1 MKSKLSHLLAFLLC
15 VFILFN
21 TVFSFSAYAKDLT
34 DDLEGDNTDNWKLDW
49 DIVETTEPDDKN
61 MLELVLENPSSYAGF
76 LLGNVGAFFN
86 GDYKQISIN
95 EQYWKDAV
103 NNKKVYVIQHKET
116 GEKAIRVEKS
126 VTNDMLNKL
135 KEANKEP
142 DNGGYELLKTVPASK
157 ISKLYYSS
165 DYSSAAI
172 QSMYNLLADNNGI
185 IGVGYLYG
193 RPLFYQIPQNVF
205 YVKRS
210 GKYTY
215 AGTMLEYTS
224 AVLYED
230 LVGGYT
236 YLTARDPRNYVIK
249 DWNDSLL
256 VSGSNSYSKCSFE
269 LYDLFSQFVDLK
281 SGLNPMAVGSFAYIV
296 TNSGVSIPV
305 FNTIDDAVAYS
316 VSNNLYYTSS
326 DYTGEGKDIIITFD
340 QIEQINN
347 GYYDDMY
354 ILLQQL
360 IEQKGGNSLT
370 PEQLQQIVDEV
381 RASFGLIKDEINKGF
396 QQQDILIQK
405 NSSILQNIADA
416 LNSFFA
422 ETKRFRESMDKMM
435 RDFINGQKY
444 TPPNT
449 EPSTEPSTEPGT
461 VPGTGTGDD
470 IVDTGGGGLLKKLY
484 DTVKDGFSDAVKEL
498 KKIKRWSALD
508 TIIDGAGL
516 VTDIVSLITDLLDP
530 AKAADAVAEFVAE
543 GADALTGVKDLMTDR
558 FPFCIPADILILMQV
573 LAHEPEAPH
582 FEVPI
587 VLERWGIDE
596 KLVIDFSD
604 FEYVSKICRTFLTIA
619 WCFSLMNMTTK
630 ITNMKSI

>member
-1 MKSKLSHLLAFLLC
+1 
-15 VFILFN
+15 
-21 TVFSFSAYAKDLT
+21 
-34 DDLEGDNTDNWKLDW
+34 
-49 DIVETTEPDDKN
+49 
-61 MLELVLENPSSYAGF
+61 
-76 LLGNVGAFFN
+76 
-86 GDYKQISIN
+86 
-95 EQYWKDAV
+95 
-103 NNKKVYVIQHKET
+103 
-116 GEKAIRVEKS
+116 
-126 VTNDMLNKL
+126 MLNKI
-135 KEANKEP
+135 KEINKEP

-157 ISKLYYSS
+157 ISSLYFNYPT
-165 DYSSAAI
+165 ATK
-172 QSMYNLLADNNGI
+172 SMYNLLKDSNGI
-185 IGVGYLYG
+185 IGLAYYYG
-193 RPLFYQIPQNVF
+193 TPCFYQIPESVV
-205 YVKRS
+205 YVKNGN
-210 GKYTY
+210 GKYNY
-215 AGTMLEYTS
+215 AGTTYDYVNVS
-224 AVLYED
+224 LYKNFVD
-230 LVGGYT
+230 GSNMNFN
-236 YLTARDPRNYVIK
+236 ARSPKSQETHVVT
-249 DWNDSLL
+249 DWEDSLL
-256 VSGSNSYSKCSFE
+256 GYSSSSTMNKRSFL
-269 LYDLFSQFVDLK
+269 LYDGFNMCKGLTTNPFS
-281 SGLNPMAVGSFAYIV
+281 LNSFAFIV
-296 TNSGVSIPV
+296 TSSGVSIPV
-305 FNTIDDAVAYS
+305 FNTMDDAVDYS
-316 VSNNLYYTSS
+316 ISNNLYYTSS
-326 DYTGEGKDIIITFD
+326 DYTGEGKEIIIEFE

-416 LNSFFA
+416 LNEFFRQ
-422 ETKRFRESMDKMM
+422 TKEFREYMDKMM

-449 EPSTEPSTEPGT
+449 EPSTEPGT
-461 VPGTGTGDD
+461 VPGTGTGDGTD
-470 IVDTGGGGLLKKLY
+470 DTGGGGLLKKLY

-543 GADALTGVKDLMTDR
+543 GADALTGVKDLVTGR
-558 FPFCIPADILILMQV
+558 FPFCIPADILVLMQV

-596 KLVIDFSD
+596 KLVIDFSE

>member
-1 MKSKLSHLLAFLLC
+1 MKYYFKRFLAFFFSL
-15 VFILFN
+15 VILFN
-21 TVFSFSAYAKDLT
+21 FLITNVYAAEQGKDDNSWEVVPDYSE
-34 DDLEGDNTDNWKLDW
+34 DDLETIIKNIPSFLQYTFSEACGIILGKDVDTVIDDVPTWFSNHKSNMRVVKNT
-49 DIVETTEPDDKN
+49 TTGKMGIQVDK
-61 MLELVLENPSSYAGF
+61 VLT
-76 LLGNVGAFFN
+76 
-86 GDYKQISIN
+86 D
-95 EQYWKDAV
+95 
-103 NNKKVYVIQHKET
+103 
-116 GEKAIRVEKS
+116 
-126 VTNDMLNKL
+126 DMLNKI
-135 KEANKEP
+135 KEINKEP

-157 ISKLYYSS
+157 ISNLYFNYNM
-165 DYSSAAI
+165 ATA
-172 QSMYNLLADNNGI
+172 SMYNLLKDSNGI
-185 IGVGYLYG
+185 LGVYCYNGSPY
-193 RPLFYQIPQNVF
+193 FYKIPENVF
-205 YVKRS
+205 YVKGTWRYNSYLTDFKDKSFNSVLVYKNLTGGSMSFFPYCTKDNNAVIKNWNDENLTVGIS
-210 GKYTY
+210 GKTAY
-215 AGTMLEYTS
+215 
-224 AVLYED
+224 D
-230 LVGGYT
+230 L
-236 YLTARDPRNYVIK
+236 K
-249 DWNDSLL
+249 
-256 VSGSNSYSKCSFE
+256 
-269 LYDLFSQFVDLK
+269 LYDSFSFFVDAK
-281 SGLNPMAVGSFAYIV
+281 KGINPLMADRGYYLV

-316 VSNNLYYTSS
+316 VANNLYYTSS
-326 DYTGEGKDIIITFD
+326 DYTGEGKEIIIEFD

-416 LNSFFA
+416 LNEFFRQ
-422 ETKRFRESMDKMM
+422 TKEFREYMDKMF
-435 RDFINGQKY
+435 RDFIDGQKY

-470 IVDTGGGGLLKKLY
+470 TGGTENSGLLKKMY

-530 AKAADAVAEFVAE
+530 AKAADAVAEFVAN

-587 VLERWGIDE
+587 VLESWGINE
-596 KLVIDFSD
+596 KLVIDFSE